1 MATQGELVNGP
12 NIETHDSFRPLKFP
26 VQVEFISLTEAVTE
40 STAHMETVNK
50 TAANVKTMT
59 EKAAHMERMTETAA
73 NMKTSGATV
82 NAEVNLAVHA
92 KMTITS
98 NNRQSVLNDNN
109 TVSSAPV
116 QTSCSSAPV

>member
-12 NIETHDSFRPLKFP
+12 NIETHDSFQPLKFP
-26 VQVEFISLTEAVTE
+26 VQVDFISLIEAV
-40 STAHMETVNK
+40 
-50 TAANVKTMT
+50 
-59 EKAAHMERMTETAA
+59 TETAA